1 MCSRNLKISVVLIL
15 VLVPIISSLPRNH
28 NRNHTLSKR
37 STFFDLECKG
47 IYNKSMFFRL
57 DRICEDCYQLFRE
70 TSVHKFCKHK
80 CFTGEFFKA
89 CIDALHLTD
98 EIETIKNYVKIINGA
113 SPPPTASPS
122 S

>member
-1 MCSRNLKISVVLIL
+1 MMCSRNLKISVVLIL

-70 TSVHKFCKHK
+70 TSVHKFCKQD
-80 CFTGEFFKA
+80 CFGTEYFMA
-89 CIDALHLTD
+89 CIQALQLD
-98 EIETIKNYVKIINGA
+98 EEMDKFFTWRDTLGKKK
-113 SPPPTASPS
+113 
-122 S
+122 